1 MFTPRFFTLLFLLK
15 DLPFPA
21 NLASLVSVNSCSNI
35 LKSSLDY
42 LPRSVFLSLQ
52 LRVGN
57 TPAIIF
63 FSFSSEACLYATF
76 GLAPSELLE
85 FLHKHRTQLQPKGVS
100 FFHATIL
107 ISTAFAPGISMV
119 SWYER
124 PPLVQPPC
132 ERKRIVNYLSMIE

>member
-1 MFTPRFFTLLFLLK
+1 MSCAVLHNFTKRFCPAFTAYFLCCRKFFLFDLVPIVGRTHCLDLTLMFTLRFFTLLFLLK

-21 NLASLVSVNSCSNI
+21 NFASLVSVNSCSNI

-85 FLHKHRTQLQPKGVS
+85 FFAQIPNAVTTQ
-100 FFHATIL
+100 
-107 ISTAFAPGISMV
+107 
-119 SWYER
+119 R
-124 PPLVQPPC
+124 C
-132 ERKRIVNYLSMIE
+132 